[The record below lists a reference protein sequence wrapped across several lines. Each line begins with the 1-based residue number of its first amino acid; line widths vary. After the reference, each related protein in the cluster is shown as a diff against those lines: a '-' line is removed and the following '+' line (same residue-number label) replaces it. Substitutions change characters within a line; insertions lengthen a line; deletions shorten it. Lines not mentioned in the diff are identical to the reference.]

1 MSETIALILGIT
13 SGFALTGFHQ
23 SAANMIATSFIVD
36 ASLAPVTAIVAYQHG
51 RSALR
56 WAIAGFIFGAWAL
69 ATALILVRVQV
80 ARRPDDFPPGPHA
93 A

>member
-13 SGFALTGFHQ
+13 SGLVLAGFHE
-23 SAANMIATSFIVD
+23 STANMIATSIIVD
-36 ASLAPVTAIVAYQHG
+36 ASLAPVTAIVAYHHG
-51 RSALR
+51 RSVLR

-69 ATALILVRVQV
+69 VAALLLVRVRV
-80 ARRPDDFPPGPHA
+80 ARHTDDFPQSPDA